1 MFLTADNIHD
11 GRKFL
16 AAGAAIEVLD
26 DGTIKSV
33 IEQYTGEAK
42 HYAGILCPGFV
53 NAHCHLELSHLK
65 GLIPKHTGLVPFLLQ
80 VIKGRGGFTEEEK
93 TYARVEAYE
102 TLWHKG
108 ISAVG
113 DIANTTDSMDVRT
126 LGKMNIHTFVEAIGF
141 NEHWADKSFEHALTI
156 YRQYRQQA
164 SKTCTQSIVPHA
176 PYSVSEKLFTRI
188 NDFEKDSIISIH
200 NQETAEEDKFYMDQ
214 SGGINDL
221 LNGLGIDSSAFRPS
235 GKSSLQTYT
244 QWIDSSHPVIFV
256 HDSYTKKEDVNMA
269 LQRFPNAYFCLC
281 PNANLYIENT
291 LPDVNMLIQAGAPV
305 CIGTDSLASNDALCM
320 YSELKALHEHFRTD
334 WETLLKWAC
343 YNGATAL
350 QLEDRV
356 GRFAA
361 GMKPGVVNI
370 VDNVSK
376 RVV

>member
-1 MFLTADNIHD
+1 MFLTADTIHD

-16 AAGAAIEVLD
+16 AAGAAIEIAE

-33 IEQYTGEAK
+33 IEQYAGEAK
-42 HYAGILCPGFV
+42 YYAGILCPGFV

-65 GLIPKHTGLVPFLLQ
+65 GMIPKHTGLISFLLQ

-93 TYARVEAYE
+93 RRARAEAYE
-102 TLWHKG
+102 TLWQRG
-108 ISAVG
+108 VSAVG
-113 DIANTTDSMDVRT
+113 DIANTADSMDIRT
-126 LGKMNIHTFVEAIGF
+126 REKINIHTFVEAIGF
-141 NEHWADKSFEHALTI
+141 NEQWADKSFEQALAT
-156 YRQYRQQA
+156 YRQYLQQA

-176 PYSVSEKLFTRI
+176 PYSVSEKLFIRI

-200 NQETAEEDKFYMDQ
+200 NQETAEEDVFYMDK

-221 LNGLGIDSSAFRPS
+221 LNGLGIDASAFRPS

-256 HDSYTKKEDVNMA
+256 HDSYTKKEDVDIA
-269 LQRFPNAYFCLC
+269 LQRFPHTYFCLC

-291 LPDVNMLIQAGAPV
+291 LPDVKMMMQAGANI
-305 CIGTDSLASNDALCM
+305 CIGTDSLASNDALCI
-320 YSELKALHEHFRTD
+320 YSELKTLHEHFSID
-334 WETLLKWAC
+334 WETLLEWGC
-343 YNGATAL
+343 YNGAMAL

-356 GRFAA
+356 GRFAI

-370 VDNVSK
+370 VDDVLK
-376 RVV
+376 RVM